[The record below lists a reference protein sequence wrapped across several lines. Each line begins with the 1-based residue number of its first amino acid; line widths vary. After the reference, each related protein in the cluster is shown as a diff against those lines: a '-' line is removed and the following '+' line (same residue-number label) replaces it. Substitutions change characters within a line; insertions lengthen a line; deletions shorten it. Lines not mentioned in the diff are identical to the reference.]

1 MGSILGEG
9 RCVIISTSSV
19 VLSRTVSGLRFYPSY
34 KLTRQL
40 FFSLTATFSKGRG
53 HETPGSE
60 IIFFFVRA
68 KVFATAP
75 CPRVAQGNEA
85 HGPGWVLVHE
95 CAALQERDAE
105 LDEPATFTVSGRK
118 PSFCLMGG
126 VTSSH

>member
-1 MGSILGEG
+1 M
-9 RCVIISTSSV
+9 
-19 VLSRTVSGLRFYPSY
+19 
-34 KLTRQL
+34 
-40 FFSLTATFSKGRG
+40 
-53 HETPGSE
+53 
-60 IIFFFVRA
+60 
-68 KVFATAP
+68 FATAP

-85 HGPGWVLVHE
+85 HGPGWALVHE